1 MLQLTGQYNKI
12 LHQLAIYCRQHRVLE
27 NLAKNTDFNIQ
38 CDFPAENSPFLLD
51 NESEYQHWKKVKL
64 ERYSHYNPN
73 KIIKIQD
80 PANFSRATLGEFE
93 VQLQTFNFAFYEIDA
108 AAGALSTH
116 EFLAIGRQLGLNRI
130 DANLCAEAD
139 GVTRLSVVD
148 AADKRARY
156 IPYTARALNWHTDGY
171 YNPMSSRID
180 AFSLY
185 CVNQAGQGGD
195 NFILD
200 HEMVYMQIRDTDE
213 ELLMALMDPGVMVVP
228 ANISN
233 KQVVR
238 QAETGPVFIV
248 DSETGR
254 LNMRYS
260 ARPQNIGWKTH
271 ALSIR
276 AINLVRELLM
286 DNEYVAKH
294 KLRSGQGIVCNNV
307 LHGRRAFVDGSAGE
321 PSRLYYRARYYD
333 AITFPDDL

>member
-1 MLQLTGQYNKI
+1 M
-12 LHQLAIYCRQHRVLE
+12 E
-27 NLAKNTDFNIQ
+27 NLTRNSDFEIQ
-38 CDFPAENSPFLLD
+38 HDFSVWNSPFLLD
-51 NESEYQHWKKVKL
+51 NEPAYQHWKKVKL
-64 ERYSHYNPN
+64 ERYSLYNPY

-80 PANFSRATLGEFE
+80 RANFSPETLGEFA

-130 DANLCAEAD
+130 DVNLGAEAD

-148 AADKRARY
+148 PSDKRARY
-156 IPYTARALNWHTDGY
+156 IPYTTRALNWHTDGY
-171 YNPMSSRID
+171 YNSMSSRID

-200 HEMVYMQIRDTDE
+200 HEMVYMQIRDANE

-233 KQVVR
+233 NQVVR
-238 QAETGPVFIV
+238 RAESGPVFIV

-276 AINLVRELLM
+276 AVSLVREILM
-286 DNEYVAKH
+286 DNEYIAKL
-294 KLRSGQGIVCNNV
+294 KLKSGQGIVCNNV
-307 LHGRRAFVDGSAGE
+307 LHGRRAFVDDTAGE
-321 PSRLYYRARYYD
+321 SSRLYYRARYYD
-333 AITFPDDL
+333 AVTFPDDL